1 MTTKDFKYQ
10 TLKNTRS
17 LLNSLFLGWHAI
29 NKNVSTDFSS
39 AATEKKKA
47 SVFLPATH
55 WTQLRLSHISDIF
68 LHLSKI
74 SFKEKKKSFL
84 WSHLP
89 IILRDL
95 CATWQSREQDQPIPA
110 PWKNFSSGVSYT
122 HPESKH
128 YLDLGHPSLL
138 CVDLTHLKLDQ
149 WNTSERRQND
159 ALIHNLQFSLS
170 HVVPCVT

>member
-74 SFKEKKKSFL
+74 SFKEKKKILLMVTSSNNSQRSMCNLTKQGAGPTNSSTLKKFL
-84 WSHLP
+84 FGGLLHAP
-89 IILRDL
+89 
-95 CATWQSREQDQPIPA
+95 REQTL
-110 PWKNFSSGVSYT
+110 SGFRTSLFVVRRS
-122 HPESKH
+122 
-128 YLDLGHPSLL
+128 HPSKTWPVKHFGTQTKW
-138 CVDLTHLKLDQ
+138 CAD
-149 WNTSERRQND
+149 
-159 ALIHNLQFSLS
+159 
-170 HVVPCVT
+170 P